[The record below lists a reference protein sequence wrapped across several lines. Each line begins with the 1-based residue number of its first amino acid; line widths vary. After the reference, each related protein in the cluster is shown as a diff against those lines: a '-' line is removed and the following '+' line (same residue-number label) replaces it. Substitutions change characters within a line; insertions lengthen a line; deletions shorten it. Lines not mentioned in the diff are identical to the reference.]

1 MKIISV
7 FNNKGGVGKSTL
19 SFHLAHALS
28 EMGKKTL
35 MIDLDPQSNLTL
47 QCISPEDLEDLW
59 TEEEPYIEDFQ
70 AALDDSGASFEEF
83 VRKPRSIHCLLKP
96 IEDGVFES
104 FTLGSVYEINNNL
117 GLIPGRLSLH
127 SYEDRIS
134 KSWSD
139 AFLGDPQAIRVITSI
154 RNICLEASEKYGY
167 EYVIMD
173 TSPSL
178 GILNKVLISMSTG
191 FFVPCMP
198 DMFSTFGIT
207 NIGHALKIWR
217 NQFET
222 MYSLLSD
229 KKRAAFPKAFVKF
242 LGYTIYN
249 AKKYAGQND
258 LDLAAAHF
266 SYVRRIPESIKNH
279 IPVECYDHLDEGVI
293 ALPIGN
299 KSVMHSH
306 NTLPSMA
313 QKYRVPIWEVPSQTN
328 LLPEDRS
335 TVSGNREMY
344 FAKKDLYRDFAEDL
358 LNRLDGLEE

>member
-1 MKIISV
+1 MKIVSV

-19 SFHLAHALS
+19 SFHLACALS

-47 QCISPEDLEDLW
+47 QCISPEKLEELW

-70 AALDDSGASFEEF
+70 AALEESGESFEKF
-83 VRKPRSIHCLLKP
+83 VEKPRSIHCLLKP

-104 FTLGSVYEINNNL
+104 FNLGSVYEINNNL

-127 SYEDRIS
+127 SYEDKIS

-139 AFLGDPQAIRVITSI
+139 AFLGDPQALRVITSI
-154 RNICLEASEKYGY
+154 RNICLEAGNKYGY
-167 EYVIMD
+167 EYVIID

-178 GILNKVLISMSTG
+178 GILNRILISMSTG

-207 NIGHALKIWR
+207 NIGQALKTWK

-222 MYSLLSD
+222 MYSLLPD
-229 KKRAAFPKAFVKF
+229 KKRAVFPKSFVKF
-242 LGYTIYN
+242 LGFTIYN
-249 AKKYAGQND
+249 AKKYTGQNN
-258 LDLAAAHF
+258 LDLAAAHY
-266 SYVRRIPESIKNH
+266 SYVNRLPGSIKTH
-279 IPVECYDHLDEGVI
+279 IPAECYDHLDEHVI
-293 ALPIGN
+293 GSPIGN

-313 QKYRVPIWEVPSQTN
+313 QKYRVPIWEVPNQTN
-328 LLPEDRS
+328 LHPSDRP
-335 TVSGNREMY
+335 TISGNREMY
-344 FAKKDLYRDFAEDL
+344 YEKKALYHSFAEDL
-358 LNRLDGLEE
+358 LSRLEGLDD

>member
-1 MKIISV
+1 MKTISV

-19 SFHLAHALS
+19 SFHLASALS

-47 QCISPEDLEDLW
+47 QCISPKDLEELW
-59 TEEEPYIEDFQ
+59 LEEEPYIEDFQ
-70 AALDDSGASFEEF
+70 AALEESGASFDTF
-83 VRKPRSIHCLLKP
+83 VEKPRSIHCLLKP

-104 FTLGSVYEINNNL
+104 FNLGNVYEVNDNL

-127 SYEDRIS
+127 SFEDKIS

-139 AFLGDPQAIRVITSI
+139 AFLGDPQAIRVITSV
-154 RNICLEASEKYGY
+154 RNICLEAGEKFGY
-167 EYVIMD
+167 EYVIID

-178 GILNKVLISMSTG
+178 GILNRILISMSTG

-207 NIGHALKIWR
+207 NIGQALKTWK

-222 MYSLLSD
+222 MYSLLPD
-229 KKRAAFPKAFVKF
+229 KKRAGFPKSFVKF
-242 LGYTIYN
+242 LGFTIYN
-249 AKKYAGQND
+249 AKKYTGQND
-258 LDLAAAHF
+258 LDLAAAHY
-266 SYVRRIPESIKNH
+266 SYVTKLPDSIKAH
-279 IPVECYDHLDEGVI
+279 IPAECYDHLQEGVI
-293 ALPIGN
+293 ANPIGK

-313 QKYRVPIWEVPSQTN
+313 QKYRVPIWEVPNQET
-328 LLPEDRS
+328 LLSSDKP
-335 TVSGNREMY
+335 TVSGNRE
-344 FAKKDLYRDFAEDL
+344 LYYEKRGLYNSFAEDL
-358 LNRLDGLEE
+358 LSRLRGLDD